1 MFCYDILEVC
11 NRFAHLSLTKN
22 LRFPASN
29 YNRLGLLNMNIL
41 GIETTCDETGVA
53 IVKDGKEILANIVA
67 SSVNLHKKYGGVVP
81 EVAAREQVRVMIPV
95 LKEAI
100 SKARIP
106 DNKIDA
112 VACAYGPGLIGSLLV
127 GVETAKAL
135 ALAWDKPLIP
145 INHLLAHVYANWLS
159 VDSSQITDGN
169 RQQLTVNREPQF
181 PLVALIVSGG
191 HTDLVL
197 MSDHGKFR
205 FLGGTRDDAAG
216 EAFDKVARILDL
228 PYPGGPEIEKLAVD
242 YKLPRPERSRYS
254 SLSLHERADTP
265 ELGSMYS
272 LSRIHPQTV
281 NPQRSASEYN
291 FKQNKFNLPKPMV
304 SGDNFDFSF
313 SGIKTAVVNLS
324 KKFSLSFQDKTEIAY
339 KFQEAVCEVLV
350 KKTHK
355 AASKYKVRSIVAG
368 GGVAANS
375 ELRSRMSDPAKNGQL
390 SIFFPEKELSID
402 NGAMIAVCAYYLSK
416 KEPPLFLKADP
427 SLHF

>member
-1 MFCYDILEVC
+1 MEGKKIW
-11 NRFAHLSLTKN
+11 N
-22 LRFPASN
+22 
-29 YNRLGLLNMNIL
+29 NIL
-41 GIETTCDETGVA
+41 SGVRSQ
-53 IVKDGKEILANIVA
+53 VSHSTFKTWFSGSYVLDFKEDTENPTLIVA
-67 SSVNLHKKYGGVVP
+67 LKNSFLK
-81 EVAAREQVRVMIPV
+81 EQVEARYKPV
-95 LKEAI
+95 IK
-100 SKARIP
+100 
-106 DNKIDA
+106 KIID
-112 VACAYGPGLIGSLLV
+112 
-127 GVETAKAL
+127 
-135 ALAWDKPLIP
+135 
-145 INHLLAHVYANWLS
+145 
-159 VDSSQITDGN
+159 
-169 RQQLTVNREPQF
+169 
-181 PLVALIVSGG
+181 
-191 HTDLVL
+191 
-197 MSDHGKFR
+197 
-205 FLGGTRDDAAG
+205 
-216 EAFDKVARILDL
+216 
-228 PYPGGPEIEKLAVD
+228 
-242 YKLPRPERSRYS
+242 KLPRPERSRYS